1 LGFKDLQKW
10 LNHVQNNTN
19 SNASI
24 INNTA
29 AEENKEIQLQRKHF
43 DIFLNKRFYI
53 SDIEEHKAEDIRT
66 NGQSCFNHIIG
77 LPKKNGQELKIFDYE
92 TNLFDA
98 LQKHD
103 DIWIKKAR

>member
-66 NGQSCFNHIIG
+66 NGQG
-77 LPKKNGQELKIFDYE
+77 
-92 TNLFDA
+92 
-98 LQKHD
+98 
-103 DIWIKKAR
+103 